1 MLRDIDGFL
10 LFGLKNGSNE
20 RSYIEHKQPSIID

>member
-20 RSYIEHKQPSIID
+20 RSYIEHK